1 MRHLRE
7 GAVVSAQVHGHKSL
21 APTAP
26 GDLSDHRSISRESSR
41 LVQLEGVDNPGENR
55 RTLAAVCDHLLSR
68 DVELLFFKVCLF
80 FGFLLFVVEEELVAP
95 VRDASLYSSPAP
107 SFPPGV
113 HPLPFRPRCL
123 LPPPAISCPPLLTNV
138 LTSGLRDELA
148 VKVYH
153 CHTPVPAAELPPH
166 AVASLGTSLESG
178 KDGRKKFTATQP
190 AVVRVSWLVKGGLIT
205 F

>member
-68 DVELLFFKVCLF
+68 DVELLFLKVCF
-80 FGFLLFVVEEELVAP
+80 FFLGFLLFVVE
-95 VRDASLYSSPAP
+95 RRRTRRT
-107 SFPPGV
+107 
-113 HPLPFRPRCL
+113 RPRCFSL
-123 LPPPAISCPPLLTNV
+123 FIPCPIISPWCSPPPFPPPVSSSTSCHFLSAFIDQRLDLRLAGRTRSEGIPLPHSGPGCRTPPAR
-138 LTSGLRDELA
+138 SGVARHLA
-148 VKVYH
+148 RKREGREEEVH
-153 CHTPVPAAELPPH
+153 GDAARGCP
-166 AVASLGTSLESG
+166 G
-178 KDGRKKFTATQP
+178 K
-190 AVVRVSWLVKGGLIT
+190 LVG
-205 F
+205 